1 VHRLAWFDAGRFTLY
16 LYNHANR
23 TYRITA
29 DAIELVDNGTDGV
42 LFLSDG
48 RNEPFELVPD
58 EDLGDL
64 FHETVASRVNLR
76 WQNQSH
82 ITRRTEEC
90 LVRGPGRHVCE
101 VHPAQLARHQVPPK
115 RRGRRPVGLRRK

>member
-1 VHRLAWFDAGRFTLY
+1 VHRLAWFDAGRLTLY

-58 EDLGDL
+58 QDLGDL
-64 FHETVASRVNLR
+64 FHQTIVSRVNFDPDSRL
-76 WQNQSH
+76 SV
-82 ITRRTEEC
+82 EEQQVLLNIC
-90 LVRGPGRHVCE
+90 MLVTFDP
-101 VHPAQLARHQVPPK
+101 
-115 RRGRRPVGLRRK
+115 